1 MNRNIIRYIVM
12 AFALCVFGYA
22 AYELTLIRLESAQA
36 QDIKNEISNLFMQ
49 EVDNSEQGETET
61 NAEGQV
67 ISMNNTGSG
76 VKFVYDYNLLLSYNS
91 SALGYIRQDEGD
103 YIDNPILI
111 HTDNEY
117 YLHHLPNHV
126 KSSVGSIYVDYHIED
141 GLNAK
146 NPIVYGHCMG
156 TRVNNIMF
164 GSLPWYITKS
174 GYSNE
179 HPTMDI
185 YIGDKHYKYYVFA
198 CYYTQSVGSDTYQYQ
213 FASDESFMEYV
224 AKCKEKSVKD
234 FPEAGEITAE
244 DYIITLSTCT
254 LDSDESRRTII
265 QLVGREEIDDNAEN
279 TDNPEK

>member
-265 QLVGREEIDDNAEN
+265 QLVRREEIDDNAEN